1 MGKNLKMSKEKVVL
15 AYSGGLDTSV
25 ILKWLVENGYDVIAY
40 TCNIGQIDFD
50 EVKIKERALNI
61 GASKFYSVDA
71 REEFLTSYVFK
82 ALMANAKY
90 EGRYLLGTALA
101 RPLIAKKQI
110 EIARKEGAKI
120 LSHGAT
126 GKGNDQIR
134 FELAYLTLAPEMKIY
149 APWKDKKFLEKFKG
163 RNDLIEYAKQN
174 NIPIKHTKKEP
185 WSTDENLMHISYE
198 GGMLENPM
206 QEPLEK
212 MFQLT
217 VSPKNA
223 PDKETIIEIV
233 FEKGI
238 PVEVRNL
245 SDGTIKK
252 GALDLFYYLNEI
264 GGKNGI
270 GRLDMVESRYIGMK
284 SRGVYESPAATI
296 LHIAHVDLE
305 GITMD
310 KEVMKIRD
318 MLVPLY
324 AEKIYCGYWFS
335 PEMKILEKFFESTQ
349 EYVSG
354 VVRISLY
361 KGNVNVIGRQSDFS
375 LYDEK
380 LVSMHEEGK
389 YEPEKVRG
397 FIDIN
402 ALRLQINYRREI
414 AKKEKI

>member
-1 MGKNLKMSKEKVVL
+1 MAKEKEKVVL

-25 ILKWLVENGYDVIAY
+25 ILKWLVNKKYEVIAY
-40 TCNIGQIDFD
+40 TCNIGQNDFNED
-50 EVKIKERALNI
+50 KIREKALNI
-61 GASKFYSVDA
+61 GASKFYSVDV
-71 REEFLTSYVFK
+71 REEFIKEYVFL
-82 ALMANAKY
+82 AIMANAKY

-101 RPLIAKKQI
+101 RPLIAKKQV
-110 EIARKEGAKI
+110 EVAKKEKAEI

-126 GKGNDQIR
+126 GKGNDQVR

-149 APWKDKKFLEKFKG
+149 APWKDREFLARFKG
-163 RNDLIEYAKQN
+163 RDDLIEYAKQN
-174 NIPIKHTKKEP
+174 SIPVKQTKSDP

-198 GGMLENPM
+198 AGILEDPM
-206 QEPLEK
+206 HEPMER

-223 PDKETIIEIV
+223 PDKETIIEIT

-245 SDGTIKK
+245 SDGTVKK
-252 GALDLFYYLNEI
+252 DALNLFSYLNEL

-270 GRLDMVESRYIGMK
+270 GRLDIVESRYVGMK

-296 LHIAHVDLE
+296 LHIAHRDLE

-310 KEVMKIRD
+310 REVMKIRD
-318 MLVPLY
+318 MLIPVF

-335 PEMKILEKFFESTQ
+335 PEMEILRKFMSSTQ
-349 EYVSG
+349 DYVSG
-354 VVRISLY
+354 DVRISLY
-361 KGNVNVIGRQSDFS
+361 KGNVNVLGRKSKFS

-380 LVSMHEEGK
+380 LVSMHEKGK
-389 YEPEKVRG
+389 YEPEKARG

-402 ALRLQINYRREI
+402 ALRLQINYERENI
-414 AKKEKI
+414 TKK